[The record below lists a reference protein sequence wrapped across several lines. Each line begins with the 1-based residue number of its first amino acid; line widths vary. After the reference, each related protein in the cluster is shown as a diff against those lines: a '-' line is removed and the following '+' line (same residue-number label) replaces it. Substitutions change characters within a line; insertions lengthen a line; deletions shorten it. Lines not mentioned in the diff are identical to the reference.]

1 MHINLM
7 NQEQCYFALDL
18 ELNNAQDNSTVNPKI
33 IQVGIALGNYNDYIN
48 ESLVT
53 HKWLLDPE
61 EPIFEFITELTGISN
76 EDIANHS
83 ISHEQLALELGHIL
97 TTHNCFVNPI
107 TWGGGDSTELKTEF
121 QARGIS
127 FPHFGRRW
135 IDVKT
140 WYILHMLSIG
150 KKPSGGLS
158 SGLASLRLHF
168 NGKPHRA
175 DEDALNTLRLF
186 FEMIRRQ
193 SRLYQ
198 LITDANA
205 VRI

>member
-1 MHINLM
+1 M

-33 IQVGIALGNYNDYIN
+33 IQVGIALGNYDDYIN

-61 EPIFEFITELTGISN
+61 EPIFEFITELTGIGN
-76 EDIANHS
+76 QDISNHS
-83 ISHEQLALELGHIL
+83 IPHEQLALKLGRIL
-97 TTHNCFVNPI
+97 ATHHCFVNPI
-107 TWGGGDSTELKTEF
+107 TWGCGDATELKSEF
-121 QARGIS
+121 QTRGIA

-140 WYILHMLSIG
+140 WHTLHMLSIG

-168 NGKPHRA
+168 KGKPHRA
-175 DEDALNTLRLF
+175 DDDALNTLRLF
-186 FEMIRRQ
+186 FAILERQ
-193 SRLYQ
+193 SQYYQ
-198 LITDANA
+198 LISNA
-205 VRI
+205 KKIH